1 MAVRT
6 DEEIMKAVQTRIGD
20 DVSDEALAFVQDI
33 RDTLAD
39 RKSSSGEDWK
49 AKYEQCDADWRKK
62 YRDAFFN
69 TPSGDPE
76 PDKKDEPEKPL
87 TFENLFK

>member
-6 DEEIMKAVQTRIGD
+6 DEEIMQAVQTRIGED
-20 DVSDEALAFVQDI
+20 MSDEALAFVQDI

-39 RKSSSGEDWK
+39 RKASCGEDWK
-49 AKYEQCDADWRKK
+49 SKYEQCDADWRKK

-69 TPSGDPE
+69 TPTGGPE
-76 PDKKDEPEKPL
+76 PNPKDEPDKPL

>member
-6 DEEIMKAVQTRIGD
+6 DEEIMQSIQVRIGED
-20 DVSDEALAFVQDI
+20 TSDEALAFIQDI

-39 RKSSSGEDWK
+39 RTQSSGEDWK
-49 AKYEQCDADWRKK
+49 TKYEQNDAEWRKK
-62 YRDAFFN
+62 YRDAFFT
-69 TPSGDPE
+69 TPS
-76 PDKKDEPEKPL
+76 DKPQVDDQEDKPL

>member
-6 DEEIMKAVQTRIGD
+6 DEEIMQAVQTRIGD

-39 RKSSSGEDWK
+39 RKYASGEDWR
-49 AKYEQCDADWRKK
+49 AKYEQCDADC
-62 YRDAFFN
+62 
-69 TPSGDPE
+69 
-76 PDKKDEPEKPL
+76 
-87 TFENLFK
+87 

>member
-6 DEEIMKAVQTRIGD
+6 DEEIMQAVQTRIGE

-39 RKSSSGEDWK
+39 RKASSGEDWK
-49 AKYEQCDADWRKK
+49 SKYEQCDADWRKK

-69 TPSGDPE
+69 TPTENPE
-76 PDKKDEPEKPL
+76 PKPEDNPDKPL

>member
-6 DEEIMKAVQTRIGD
+6 DEEIMQAVQTRIGE

-69 TPSGDPE
+69 TASDE
-76 PDKKDEPEKPL
+76 PDRKPDDEPDKPL